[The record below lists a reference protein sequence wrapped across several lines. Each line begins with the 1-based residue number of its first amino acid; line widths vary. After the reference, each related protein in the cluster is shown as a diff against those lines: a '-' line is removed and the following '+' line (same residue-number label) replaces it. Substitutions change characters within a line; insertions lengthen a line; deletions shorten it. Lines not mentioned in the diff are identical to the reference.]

1 MGCPS
6 TAGSVARPEA
16 RRDLRPRRR
25 GGRLDVQDVREGRAP
40 PARRRPDPPLHRPHP
55 EDQPDGGRHDRAG
68 PSCGLDRL
76 AKKLPLDAPWTAS
89 KAAEWDQRSLA
100 WYLEHT
106 GIRTAI
112 GRDLF
117 EMAIR
122 GLFAGDL
129 DEVSFLNLL
138 MLVRGHGSINTLFSI
153 EGGAQENL
161 VDGGAGS
168 IARRVADELGD
179 AVRLSAPVRSVT
191 QRDDHV
197 VVEAGDLMV
206 SARARGRRAS
216 RPRSRSRSSSI
227 PRCPTI
233 ASRSTAT
240 RSPDRRR
247 RRSSCTTSR
256 SGGPTGSAVRPPSRA
271 RRRR

>member
-1 MGCPS
+1 M
-6 TAGSVARPEA
+6 AE
-16 RRDLRPRRR
+16 
-25 GGRLDVQDVREGRAP
+25 RLDVDVCVVGAGYAGLTA
-40 PARRRPDPPLHRPHP
+40 ARRLTQAGKTVAVLEARDRV
-55 EDQPDGGRHDRAG
+55 GGRIWTEARPGGLSVDRGGAWLGPKHDAIFGLAG
-68 PSCGLDRL
+68 EVGVSTYKTYVKGAHLLLGDGQTRRYTGLIPKISPMAVGTIAWAQLRVDRL
-76 AKKLPLDAPWTAS
+76 AKKLPLDAPWEAD

-129 DEVSFLNLL
+129 AEVSFLNLL

-153 EGGAQENL
+153 EDGAQENL

-179 AVRLSAPVRSVT
+179 AVRL
-191 QRDDHV
+191 
-197 VVEAGDLMV
+197 E
-206 SARARGRRAS
+206 RARPFGDASQRPRRRRA
-216 RPRSRSRSSSI
+216 RRMSRSR
-227 PRCPTI
+227 RV
-233 ASRSTAT
+233 
-240 RSPDRRR
+240 
-247 RRSSCTTSR
+247 
-256 SGGPTGSAVRPPSRA
+256 GP
-271 RRRR
+271 